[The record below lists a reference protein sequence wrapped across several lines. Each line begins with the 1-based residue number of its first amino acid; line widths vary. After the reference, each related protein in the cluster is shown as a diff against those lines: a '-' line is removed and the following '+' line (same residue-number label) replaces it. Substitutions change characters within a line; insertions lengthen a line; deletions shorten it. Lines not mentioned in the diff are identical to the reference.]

1 MTNKKRGL
9 GRGLS
14 ALLGEGGLD
23 SVPTTGKSPVSSD
36 LKPQFLPVEQLYPNR
51 NQPRKRF
58 DENELDELARSIETQ
73 GILQPLLVR
82 PRKDNEGYEIIAGER
97 RWRAAQRARI
107 HEVPVF
113 IRNMDERAVVEAMLI
128 ENLQRKDLNPIEE
141 AYGFQDMMNRFSYGQ
156 DDLASVIGKS
166 RSHISNMMRLLK
178 LPEDVQDLLRSGKIT
193 SGQARPL
200 IGHEQASTLAQI
212 IVEQGLSA
220 RDIERRVKQ
229 PASVKKT
236 KNRQAKS
243 QKNSDT
249 LALEA
254 DLSAT
259 LNLPVSIEHGS
270 EGNGSITISYANLD
284 ILEQLCGLLSEVG
297 IKRQG

>member
-58 DENELDELARSIETQ
+58 DEAELDELARSIETQ

-178 LPEDVQDLLRSGKIT
+178 LPEDVQDLLRLGKIT

-229 PASVKKT
+229 PASVKIT